1 MKLRFATF
9 FMLCYTIYGD
19 KIMQKRIHEMSLIEL
34 ILAMTETQDPELM
47 NKLILEKTYRQYI
60 PFQDKTFEEL
70 LVENGYRII
79 DKSKG
84 NNK

>member
-1 MKLRFATF
+1 ME
-9 FMLCYTIYGD
+9 
-19 KIMQKRIHEMSLIEL
+19 KRIHEMSLIEL
-34 ILAMTETQDPELM
+34 ILAMSETHDPVIM
-47 NKLILEKTYRQYI
+47 NRLILEKTYRQYI

-79 DKSKG
+79 DKPKG

>member
-1 MKLRFATF
+1 MQFATF
-9 FMLCYTIYGD
+9 LFLCYNLF
-19 KIMQKRIHEMSLIEL
+19 MVMNNMKRIHEMSLIEL

-47 NKLILEKTYRQYI
+47 NRLILEKTYRQYI

>member
-1 MKLRFATF
+1 MMK
-9 FMLCYTIYGD
+9 
-19 KIMQKRIHEMSLIEL
+19 KRIHEMSLIEL
-34 ILAMTETQDPELM
+34 ILTMSETNDPELM
-47 NKLILEKTYRQYI
+47 NRLILEKTYRQYI

-79 DKSKG
+79 DKPKG